1 MAAASSLE
9 LSIALD
15 PHGTEPLY
23 RQLQNAIRTHVRA
36 GQLIEGARMPSSR
49 RLADDLG
56 VSRRMVVDAYEQ
68 LIAEGYLTA
77 RQGSGTRVARTD
89 RPLATPPRPTTCAP
103 TPASPRY
110 DFRPGVPEL
119 AAFPR
124 AAWGRAL
131 RRQLR
136 NVPNAELHYPHPQGH
151 LLLRAALADYLGRV
165 RQARTDAAHLLI
177 CSGFTQAFTLLCQ
190 ALRRAGATCIAMED
204 PGLPSVSLIARA
216 QGLHPVPIPVDQDG
230 IDVDTLTCA
239 TADAVVVSPAHQ
251 FPTGVVL
258 APHRREALLRWAR
271 EGHLVIEDDYDAEF
285 RYDRFPVGAL
295 QGLAPEH
302 VILAGTTSKALC
314 AALRL
319 GWLAL
324 PSSLVTP
331 VTDGKQLA
339 DHGSAVLDQLALA
352 DFLTTAEYD
361 RHVRAMRGRYR
372 NRRDALTQALRHY
385 APELRLT
392 GASAGLHLLAELP
405 PERHE
410 AAVVQAAARDHLHLD
425 ALAGYRLTP
434 DTGRQGLVLG
444 YGNLATTAVQD
455 GARLIARAVA
465 AGAAEGHVRGRG
477 ARPMAQS
484 DG

>member
-15 PHGTEPLY
+15 PHGTEPLH
-23 RQLQNAIRTHVRA
+23 RQLQNAIRMHIRA

-89 RPLATPPRPTTCAP
+89 RPLATPPRSPTCEPAP
-103 TPASPRY
+103 TSPRY

-136 NVPNAELHYPHPQGH
+136 TVPKADLHYPHPQGH
-151 LLLRAALADYLGRV
+151 VHLREALADYLGRV
-165 RQARTDAAHLLI
+165 RQTRTDAAHLLI
-177 CSGFTQAFTLLCQ
+177 CSGFTQALTLLCQ
-190 ALRRAGATCIAMED
+190 ALRRAGATRIAMED
-204 PGLPSVSLIARA
+204 PGLPSVPIIVRA

-230 IDVDTLTCA
+230 IDVNALTSA
-239 TADAVVVSPAHQ
+239 TADAVVVTPAHQ

-258 APHRREALLRWAR
+258 APHRREALLRWVR

-302 VILAGTTSKALC
+302 VILAGTISKTLC
-314 AALRL
+314 AAMRL

-331 VTDGKQLA
+331 VTDSKQLA
-339 DHGSAVLDQLALA
+339 DHGCAVLDQLALA
-352 DFLTTAEYD
+352 EFLTTAEYD

-372 NRRDALTQALRHY
+372 NRRDALTQALHHH
-385 APELRLT
+385 APELRLV

-410 AAVVQAAARDHLHLD
+410 AAVLQAAARDHLHMD
-425 ALAGYRLTP
+425 GLARYRHTP
-434 DTGRQGLVLG
+434 DTGRHGLVLG
-444 YGNLATTAVQD
+444 YGNLATTAVED

-465 AGAAEGHVRGRG
+465 GCAADSRGRGRG
-477 ARPMAQS
+477 ARPTAQS

>member
-15 PHGTEPLY
+15 PHAAEPLH
-23 RQLQNAIRTHVRA
+23 RQLQNAIRTHIRA

-68 LIAEGYLTA
+68 LVAEGYLTA

-89 RPLATPPRPTTCAP
+89 RPLATPPRSPTCESRP
-103 TPASPRY
+103 TSPRY
-110 DFRPGVPEL
+110 DFRPGIPEL

-124 AAWGRAL
+124 VAWGRAL

-136 NVPNAELHYPHPQGH
+136 TVPNADLHYPHPQGH
-151 LLLRAALADYLGRV
+151 RLLREALAGYLGRV
-165 RQARTDAAHLLI
+165 REARTDAAHLLI
-177 CSGFTQAFTLLCQ
+177 CSGFTQALTLLCQ
-190 ALRRAGATCIAMED
+190 ALRRAGATRIAMED
-204 PGLPSVSLIARA
+204 PGLHSVPIIVRA

-230 IDVDTLTCA
+230 IDVNALTSTA
-239 TADAVVVSPAHQ
+239 ADAVVVTPAHQ

-302 VILAGTTSKALC
+302 VILAGTTSKTLC
-314 AALRL
+314 AAMRL

-331 VTDGKQLA
+331 ITESKQLA
-339 DHGSAVLDQLALA
+339 DHGCAVLDQLALA

-361 RHVRAMRGRYR
+361 RHIRAMRGRYR
-372 NRRDALTQALRHY
+372 NRRDALTQALHQH
-385 APELRLT
+385 APDLRLA

-410 AAVVQAAARDHLHLD
+410 GAVLQAAARDHLYLD
-425 ALAGYRLTP
+425 GLARYRHNP
-434 DTGRQGLVLG
+434 DTGRHGLVLG
-444 YGNLATTAVQD
+444 YGNLATTAVDD
-455 GARLIARAVA
+455 GARLIARALTGA
-465 AGAAEGHVRGRG
+465 TAGSRARGRG
-477 ARPMAQS
+477 ARPMA